1 MQIRQEIFSS
11 QKSKRTQRLIIKR
24 QKTTKIILKL
34 KFIKQQTIKIR
45 TMEKF
50 RKYKFKICKQ

>member
-24 QKTTKIILKL
+24 QKTTKIIFKV
-34 KFIKQQTIKIR
+34 KI
-45 TMEKF
+45 
-50 RKYKFKICKQ
+50 YKTTNNKNLNNGKIQKI